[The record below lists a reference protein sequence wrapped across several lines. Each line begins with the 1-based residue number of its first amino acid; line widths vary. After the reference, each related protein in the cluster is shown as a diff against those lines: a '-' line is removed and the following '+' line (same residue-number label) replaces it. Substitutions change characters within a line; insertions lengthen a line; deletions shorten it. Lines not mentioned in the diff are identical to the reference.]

1 MNQAA
6 VPTFSIDKIYLKDL
20 SVEVPNAPEV
30 FMETEAP
37 TVEVNM
43 AEPLPE
49 AEPEAPDAQ
58 MLDDASATGMTARAD
73 RGNDDEAPANRE

>member
-20 SVEVPNAPEV
+20 SVEAPNAPEV

-37 TVEVNM
+37 TVEVNINT
-43 AEPLPE
+43 
-49 AEPEAPDAQ
+49 
-58 MLDDASATGMTARAD
+58 SARQIGRAHV
-73 RGNDDEAPANRE
+73 